1 MNFKNRFI
9 SFEGIDGSGKTTQI
23 TNVIKHLKKKN
34 KKFIRLR
41 EPGGSKNSEI
51 IRKIILKK
59 SNKFDKYTDLLLYVA
74 ARNENIK
81 NIISKNYKKK
91 IILIDRYIYST
102 IAYQCYGMGINK
114 NFVKVINDYIVKE
127 YKPTHIFLHLVNE
140 KNLKTRLKNRLNNN
154 RYDYFKS
161 KFYNKVQKGFLKLLK
176 NKKNVTI
183 VDSNKS
189 LKENK
194 TIVINK
200 INKLI

>member
-1 MNFKNRFI
+1 MYKKPLI
-9 SFEGIDGSGKTTQI
+9 IFEGIDGSGKTTQI

-176 NKKNVTI
+176 NKKNLTI

>member
-1 MNFKNRFI
+1 MYKKPVI
-9 SFEGIDGSGKTTQI
+9 IFEGIDGSGKTTQI

-34 KKFIRLR
+34 KKFIRLK
-41 EPGGSKNSEI
+41 ESGGSKNSEI

-189 LKENK
+189 IKENK
-194 TIVINK
+194 TIIINK

>member
-1 MNFKNRFI
+1 MYKKPLI
-9 SFEGIDGSGKTTQI
+9 IFEGIDGSGKTTQI
-23 TNVIKHLKKKN
+23 TNVIKNLKKKN

>member
-1 MNFKNRFI
+1 MYKKPLI
-9 SFEGIDGSGKTTQI
+9 IFEGIDGSGKTTQI

>member
-1 MNFKNRFI
+1 MYKKPLI
-9 SFEGIDGSGKTTQI
+9 IFEGIDGSGKTTQI

-114 NFVKVINDYIVKE
+114 NFVRLINDYIVKK
-127 YKPTHIFLHLVNE
+127 YKPTHIFLHLVDE
-140 KNLKTRLKNRLNNN
+140 KNLKKRLKNRLINN
-154 RYDYFKS
+154 RYDYFKL
-161 KFYNKVQKGFLKLLK
+161 KFYSKVQKGFLKLLK

-189 LKENK
+189 IKENK
-194 TIVINK
+194 TIIIKK

>member
-1 MNFKNRFI
+1 
-9 SFEGIDGSGKTTQI
+9 
-23 TNVIKHLKKKN
+23 
-34 KKFIRLR
+34 
-41 EPGGSKNSEI
+41 
-51 IRKIILKK
+51 
-59 SNKFDKYTDLLLYVA
+59 
-74 ARNENIK
+74 
-81 NIISKNYKKK
+81 
-91 IILIDRYIYST
+91 
-102 IAYQCYGMGINK
+102 MGINK

>member
-1 MNFKNRFI
+1 MYKKPLI
-9 SFEGIDGSGKTTQI
+9 IFEGIDGSGKTTQI
-23 TNVIKHLKKKN
+23 TNVIKHFKKKN
-34 KKFIRLR
+34 KKFIKLR

-51 IRKIILKK
+51 IRNIILKK
-59 SNKFDKYTDLLLYVA
+59 SNKFDKYTDLLLYIA

-114 NFVKVINDYIVKE
+114 NFVRLINDYIVKK
-127 YKPTHIFLHLVNE
+127 YKPTHIFLHLVDE
-140 KNLKTRLKNRLNNN
+140 KNLKKRLKNRLINN
-154 RYDYFKS
+154 RYDYFKL
-161 KFYNKVQKGFLKLLK
+161 KFYSKVQKGFLKLLK

-189 LKENK
+189 IKENK
-194 TIVINK
+194 TIIIKK

>member
-1 MNFKNRFI
+1 MYKKPLI
-9 SFEGIDGSGKTTQI
+9 IFEGIDGSGKTTQI

-127 YKPTHIFLHLVNE
+127 YKPTHIFLHLVDE

>member
-1 MNFKNRFI
+1 MYKKPLI
-9 SFEGIDGSGKTTQI
+9 IFEGIDGSGKTTQI

-176 NKKNVTI
+176 NKKNLTI

-194 TIVINK
+194 TVVINK

>member
-1 MNFKNRFI
+1 MYKKPLI
-9 SFEGIDGSGKTTQI
+9 IFEGIDGSGKTTQI
-23 TNVIKHLKKKN
+23 TNVIKHFKKKN
-34 KKFIRLR
+34 KKFVKLR
-41 EPGGSKNSEI
+41 EPGGSRNSEI
-51 IRKIILKK
+51 IRNIILKK
-59 SNKFDKYTDLLLYVA
+59 SNKFDKYTDLLLYIA

-102 IAYQCYGMGINK
+102 IAYQCYGMGINR
-114 NFVKVINDYIVKE
+114 NFVRVINDYIVKK

-140 KNLKTRLKNRLNNN
+140 KNLKKRLKNRLINN

-189 LKENK
+189 IKENK
-194 TIVINK
+194 TIIINK